1 MSLKQLILL
10 IALSLWLGAC
20 QANLTSPDATQ
31 VDDIPLPISTA
42 IPEPSATL
50 ASPTPPP
57 TATATSTRTPNPTP
71 TPSYPI
77 EGYGP
82 DNFPKN
88 VNPLTGL
95 VVSDPEVL
103 QRRPLAVKVNIIP
116 RENNRPPWGI
126 SFADI
131 IYEYYQNNGMTR
143 FHTIFLS
150 QDAPL
155 VGPVRSARMPDG
167 PLVRMHKSIF
177 AYSGADGNI
186 DITLRNSIFGD
197 RLARDRGPTTEC
209 PATVEVPLCR
219 YDLTGNNFLLAG
231 TLEVHENM
239 INRGVDDVAQDLD
252 GMFFQMQP
260 PETGTPAETVIVRF
274 SKGSYNLWEYDPQNG
289 RYLRFQDSISL
300 SDYQEEEYEP
310 LLDRLTDEQLA
321 FDNLVVLYIPH
332 EYFRETPTEII
343 AIDLLG
349 EGDGYAFRDGLMYK
363 VVWKHPV
370 MDSVMTLEFENGELY
385 PFKPGTTWFHILG
398 KYSEITQLEE
408 TTWKFRFGFP

>member
-1 MSLKQLILL
+1 MRLNRLIFLILL
-10 IALSLWLGAC
+10 SLWIGAC
-20 QANLTSPDATQ
+20 RADVPLLDA
-31 VDDIPLPISTA
+31 VLID
-42 IPEPSATL
+42 EN
-50 ASPTPPP
+50 PPP
-57 TATATSTRTPNPTP
+57 NSTSTPVSSITTVAPTQTPTVTSTQTPSPTP
-71 TPSYPI
+71 TPSYPL

-82 DNFPKN
+82 DNFPEN

-95 VVSDPEVL
+95 EVPDPEVL

-116 RENNRPPWGI
+116 RENNRPPWGL

-155 VGPVRSARMPDG
+155 VGPIRSARMPDG
-167 PLVRMHKSIF
+167 PLVRMYKSIF

-186 DITLRNSIFGD
+186 DITLRNSNFGD

-209 PATVEVPLCR
+209 PPTVAVPLCR

-239 INRGVDDVAQDLD
+239 IARGVDDVAQDLD
-252 GMFFQMQP
+252 GMFFRMQP
-260 PETGTPAETVIVRF
+260 SENGASSNTVMVRF
-274 SKGSYNLWEYDPQNG
+274 SRGSYNYWEYDPDSG
-289 RYLRFQDSISL
+289 RYLRFQENISL
-300 SDYQEEEYEP
+300 SDNLQDEGYDP
-310 LLDRLTDEQLA
+310 LLDRLTGEQLA

-332 EYFRETPTEII
+332 EYFREPPAEII
-343 AIDLLG
+343 SIDLVG
-349 EGDGYAFRDGLMYK
+349 EGEGYAFRDGLMYK

-370 MDSVMTLEFENGELY
+370 MDSIMTLELENGEPY

-398 KYSEITQLEE
+398 KYSEVTQPEPD
-408 TTWKFRFGFP
+408 TWKFRFGFP